1 MYESES
7 QRIVSGSIVQQ
18 QVEKMAASVSDNEMT
33 ILVTAG
39 GVEAAYTA
47 QEARELADT
56 IELTAE
62 QRWSHPADDIVEYLK
77 ELADVVDGKK
87 EAEAVMEKWGEK
99 TEEKVA

>member
-18 QVEKMAASVSDNEMT
+18 QVEDMSAAVSDNEMT
-33 ILVTAG
+33 VLVRAG

-47 QEARELADT
+47 EEVRELANT
-56 IELTAE
+56 IKQTAD
-62 QRWSHPADDIVEYLK
+62 QRWSHSADDMVEYLR

-87 EAEAVMEKWGEK
+87 SASEVRDEWGVENDG
-99 TEEKVA
+99 KVA